1 VVGATAK
8 YGPTALA
15 IGTTIKLARALWIV
29 PLAMATAIVFKS
41 KARIQWPWFILFFCI
56 AALLNTLQPRFHAIF
71 GALNHMGK
79 LGLTVTL
86 FLIGAG
92 LNRETLRKV
101 GIRPLLQGLT
111 LWVIVG
117 AGTLAVILFNW
128 IRV

>member
-1 VVGATAK
+1 
-8 YGPTALA
+8 
-15 IGTTIKLARALWIV
+15 
-29 PLAMATAIVFKS
+29 
-41 KARIQWPWFILFFCI
+41 
-56 AALLNTLQPRFHAIF
+56 
-71 GALNHMGK
+71 MGK

>member
-1 VVGATAK
+1 
-8 YGPTALA
+8 
-15 IGTTIKLARALWIV
+15 
-29 PLAMATAIVFKS
+29 
-41 KARIQWPWFILFFCI
+41 
-56 AALLNTLQPRFHAIF
+56 
-71 GALNHMGK
+71 MGK

-117 AGTLAVILFNW
+117 AGTLADLHQQRNVIENTHRNLLQSEGYVD
-128 IRV
+128 RSVKTLRGMARR